1 LFSITYI
8 VLILVI
14 RIRKQLC
21 MVILLLDKS
30 QHITDRL
37 VNYISEARYDVIFQ
51 KAITYTDAMAMLD
64 EYKPEAVI
72 MDINF
77 PGPKAIELLQT
88 IKASN
93 DKTVIIVLFSI
104 ADDFMLKQLKEHG
117 AHFLF
122 DKYKEFEKIPSTI
135 VAIQANR

>member
-1 LFSITYI
+1 
-8 VLILVI
+8 
-14 RIRKQLC
+14 

-37 VNYISEARYDVIFQ
+37 VGYISEARYDVIFQ
-51 KAITYTDAMAMLD
+51 RAITYTDAMAMLD

-72 MDINF
+72 LDINF

-93 DKTVIIVLFSI
+93 DKTVIIVLFTI
-104 ADDFMLKQLKEHG
+104 ADDFILKQLKENG

-122 DKYKEFEKIPSTI
+122 DKYNEFEKIPSTI

>member
-1 LFSITYI
+1 MPQRLLF
-8 VLILVI
+8 

-37 VNYISEARYDVIFQ
+37 VDYISEARYDVIFQ
-51 KAITYTDAMAMLD
+51 KAITYTDAMAMLN

-72 MDINF
+72 LDINF
-77 PGPKAIELLQT
+77 PGPKAIELLRK

-93 DKTVIIVLFSI
+93 DKTVIIVMFTV
-104 ADDFMLKQLKEHG
+104 ADDFLLNQLKEQG

-135 VAIQANR
+135 VAIQASR